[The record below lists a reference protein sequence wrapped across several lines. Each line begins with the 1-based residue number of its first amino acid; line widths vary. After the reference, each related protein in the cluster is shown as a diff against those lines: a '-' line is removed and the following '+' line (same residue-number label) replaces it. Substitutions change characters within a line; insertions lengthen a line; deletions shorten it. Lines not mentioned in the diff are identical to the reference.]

1 MYKRWLRDQGGISAE
16 DKEFVKQHVL
26 EALVQARARPCFLRQ
41 RPRIHRADTP
51 FSELQ
56 APTSRVRDQLQEAM
70 IFITKHEF
78 PYHWEAFPGAI
89 DGMMSSGVSPSD
101 HCLSGASG
109 VTHALHGAC

>member
-1 MYKRWLRDQGGISAE
+1 
-16 DKEFVKQHVL
+16 
-26 EALVQARARPCFLRQ
+26 
-41 RPRIHRADTP
+41 
-51 FSELQ
+51 
-56 APTSRVRDQLQEAM
+56 M